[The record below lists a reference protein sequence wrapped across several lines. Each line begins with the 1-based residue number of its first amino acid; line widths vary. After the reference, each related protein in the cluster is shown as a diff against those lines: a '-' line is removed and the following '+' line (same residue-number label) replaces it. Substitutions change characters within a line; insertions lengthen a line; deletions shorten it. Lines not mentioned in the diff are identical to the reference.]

1 MFFEAEISIV
11 RSRKS
16 DLHTLAEVVLKNPFA
31 GIRSNYLR
39 TQTAAYFVELIE
51 ICTERDHRE
60 PELFGLMRRAF
71 GYLDANDPTAR
82 AVAHFETELA
92 RIAGVHD
99 QTTIESRSG
108 VCAREFVRATA
119 PFPHAALEN
128 TRDGGE
134 KHLEM
139 RIRNIIAVF
148 VIAGLGATASAK
160 ESYKFDPSGSTI
172 GFSVHQFLGTTLGK
186 FTSFSGRIEVDREHP
201 ENSSVTAQIDV
212 RSIDTRIKKRDDHLR
227 SAEFFN
233 VEKFP
238 RMTFKSRSVKRTGP
252 QSGDILGDLTMH
264 GVTKPITLH
273 VKLLTPINETGR
285 TRWSVTTD
293 PITRR
298 DFNLMFAPAAESV
311 SGISQTVAINI
322 EIEAKRAD

>member
-1 MFFEAEISIV
+1 M
-11 RSRKS
+11 
-16 DLHTLAEVVLKNPFA
+16 
-31 GIRSNYLR
+31 
-39 TQTAAYFVELIE
+39 
-51 ICTERDHRE
+51 
-60 PELFGLMRRAF
+60 
-71 GYLDANDPTAR
+71 
-82 AVAHFETELA
+82 
-92 RIAGVHD
+92 
-99 QTTIESRSG
+99 
-108 VCAREFVRATA
+108 
-119 PFPHAALEN
+119 
-128 TRDGGE
+128 
-134 KHLEM
+134 
-139 RIRNIIAVF
+139 
-148 VIAGLGATASAK
+148 
-160 ESYKFDPSGSTI
+160 
-172 GFSVHQFLGTTLGK
+172 HQFLGTTHGK
-186 FTSFSGRIEVDREHP
+186 FTNFSGRIEVDREHP

-273 VKLLTPINETGR
+273 VKLLTPINETDR

-322 EIEAKRAD
+322 EIEAKRAE